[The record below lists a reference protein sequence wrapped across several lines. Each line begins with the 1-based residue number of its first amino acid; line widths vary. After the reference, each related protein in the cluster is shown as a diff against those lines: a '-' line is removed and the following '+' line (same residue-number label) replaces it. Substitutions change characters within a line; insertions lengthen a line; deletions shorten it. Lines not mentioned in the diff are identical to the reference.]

1 MEQERD
7 KKHNNIA
14 LWLDN
19 NMKKEPVEIKET
31 TEEPVVIEPKPKKKR
46 KQKTRKGRSR
56 YEKYRTADGKID
68 YNLAYSREK
77 GGPIYNTLSKED
89 KRRIAFEKG
98 TTIYYLQCPVC
109 YAVRHQIVKV
119 DFDGKPMKSHEDGI
133 EYKMVDGVLQRRFS
147 GPGDDYLPLMA
158 KINYG
163 RYGQYAKVD
172 ESMAIS
178 TLKRLDKSLFDDFK
192 KMLEKSLHKFQ

>member
-7 KKHNNIA
+7 KKHNDIA
-14 LWLDN
+14 SWLDN
-19 NMKKEPVEIKET
+19 NMENEPEKIKET
-31 TEEPVVIEPKPKKKR
+31 AEEPVVEVKPKKKK
-46 KQKTRKGRSR
+46 KQKTRKGKSR
-56 YEKYRTADGKID
+56 YEKYRAKDGKID

-77 GGPIYNTLSKED
+77 GGPIYNTLSKDD
-89 KRRIAFEKG
+89 KKRIAFEKG
-98 TTIYYLQCPVC
+98 TTLFYLQCPVC
-109 YAVRHQIVKV
+109 YAVRHLIVKV
-119 DFDGKPMKSHEDGI
+119 DHDGKPMKSHEDGI
-133 EYKMVDGVLQRRFS
+133 EFKMVDGVLQRRFS
-147 GPGDDYLPLMA
+147 GPQEDYLPLMA

-192 KMLEKSLHKFQ
+192 KMLEKSLFKFQ